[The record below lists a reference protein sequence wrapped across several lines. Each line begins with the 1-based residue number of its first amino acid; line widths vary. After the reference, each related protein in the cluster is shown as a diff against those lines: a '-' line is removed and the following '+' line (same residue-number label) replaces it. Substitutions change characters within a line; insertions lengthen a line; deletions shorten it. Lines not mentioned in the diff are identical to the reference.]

1 MSLYTVNKSKRVE
14 SVDDDEKALQ
24 IQALQSAIWYTT
36 GHITDAESLELGVTP
51 SSHFIAS
58 LSTLV
63 YSQINTLG
71 EDIESFAKHRGGKV
85 VNVDDVLLCARRNEG
100 LYDLMVEYA
109 KQHTTAFSH
118 EFKPKGKQK
127 ENIRDVV
134 KQNSKS
140 SASHI

>member
-1 MSLYTVNKSKRVE
+1 MANRSRHVE
-14 SVDDDEKALQ
+14 SVDDEKALQ

-36 GHITDAESLELGVTP
+36 GHITDSESLELGVIP

-85 VNVDDVLLCARRNEG
+85 INVDDVLLCTRRNEG
-100 LYDLMVEYA
+100 LHELMVEYA
-109 KQHTTAFSH
+109 KQTTSTS
-118 EFKPKGKQK
+118 EPKPKGKQK
-127 ENIRDVV
+127 ENIREAV
-134 KQNSKS
+134 KQNAKPP
-140 SASHI
+140 ASRI